1 MKIIL
6 LFLALL
12 LMVIGCDDK
21 QNVYQKGDIVFDAQG
36 FPYYYG
42 VKMGSMPKVRGKCRY
57 VIMSEKQLQ
66 KCRDTYKETYYL
78 D

>member
-21 QNVYQKGDIVFDAQG
+21 QNVYQKGDIVFDTQG

-42 VKMGSMPKVRGKCRY
+42 GENGLNAKSPW
-57 VIMSEKQLQ
+57 IM
-66 KCRDTYKETYYL
+66 
-78 D
+78 

>member
-42 VKMGSMPKVRGKCRY
+42 GEMWAQCQKSVENVD
-57 VIMSEKQLQ
+57 MS
-66 KCRDTYKETYYL
+66 
-78 D
+78 